1 MLFALADA
9 GEGVLVP
16 RPYYAAFEFDLRARA
31 ALEVLPVAIR
41 RGGFEASGYYPT
53 ADALEAAYASALSR
67 GIAPR
72 VLLLSSPNNPLGF
85 CYPEEVLAECWD
97 WAESKENLHVISD
110 EIYAGS
116 VYRTPADGQPAW
128 TSLATVAAR
137 RGRQLGPSAH
147 LVWALSKD
155 FALSGLRVG
164 ALYTEN
170 EAIRT
175 PLQKLND
182 LCQVGSPTQ
191 AIVSRLLTDQLDA
204 ATPRKLWC
212 AAMEEANAER
222 LRSRYDRLTA
232 VLDQGGLRY
241 LDAGA
246 GLFLWIDLRPF
257 LSYGDSGPPQRE
269 NSGSWAGAVGVE
281 EALLPARE
289 AEAERAL
296 YLRLIHEFGLL
307 LTPGASMRSEE
318 PGLFRCVF
326 SAATE
331 EGFEVALQRFARLAA
346 APRAT

>member
-1 MLFALADA
+1 
-9 GEGVLVP
+9 
-16 RPYYAAFEFDLRARA
+16 
-31 ALEVLPVAIR
+31 
-41 RGGFEASGYYPT
+41 
-53 ADALEAAYASALSR
+53 
-67 GIAPR
+67 
-72 VLLLSSPNNPLGF
+72 
-85 CYPEEVLAECWD
+85 
-97 WAESKENLHVISD
+97 
-110 EIYAGS
+110 
-116 VYRTPADGQPAW
+116 
-128 TSLATVAAR
+128 
-137 RGRQLGPSAH
+137 
-147 LVWALSKD
+147 
-155 FALSGLRVG
+155 
-164 ALYTEN
+164 
-170 EAIRT
+170 
-175 PLQKLND
+175 
-182 LCQVGSPTQ
+182 
-191 AIVSRLLTDQLDA
+191 
-204 ATPRKLWC
+204 
-212 AAMEEANAER
+212 MEEANAAR

>member
-1 MLFALADA
+1 LHQ
-9 GEGVLVP
+9 
-16 RPYYAAFEFDLRARA
+16 
-31 ALEVLPVAIR
+31 
-41 RGGFEASGYYPT
+41 
-53 ADALEAAYASALSR
+53 
-67 GIAPR
+67 
-72 VLLLSSPNNPLGF
+72 
-85 CYPEEVLAECWD
+85 VLAECWN

-191 AIVSRLLTDQLDA
+191 AIVSRLLSDQLDA
-204 ATPRKLWC
+204 ATPTKLWC

-232 VLDQGGLRY
+232 VLDQGGIRY

-257 LSYGDSGPPQRE
+257 LSYGDSGPPQRD
-269 NSGSWAGAVGVE
+269 NSGLWAGAVGVE

-289 AEAERAL
+289 AEQRRSHEIRVTESRNGESESTGGGGASPLPAPHPRVRPPPPRGRLRGAGARPSQ
-296 YLRLIHEFGLL
+296 LRLARTLGLL